1 MIAVVPQT
9 DGLLLELYVLL
20 LLLLLL
26 LLLYFFLFF
35 WRLFKKHFTLM
46 ILITFQE

>member
-9 DGLLLELYVLL
+9 DGLLLELYV